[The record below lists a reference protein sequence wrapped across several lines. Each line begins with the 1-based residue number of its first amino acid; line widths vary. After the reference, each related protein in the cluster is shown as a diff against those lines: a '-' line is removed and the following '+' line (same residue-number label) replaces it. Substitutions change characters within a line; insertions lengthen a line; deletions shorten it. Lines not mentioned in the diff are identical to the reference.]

1 MIVDTL
7 NEMRIAALKSGDKQV
22 ENHASYFLSVAKK
35 VIKDGGDEA
44 KVIATF
50 QKEVKALRETLGYA
64 RNEAEKTTLTSEIA
78 FVSQFLPKM
87 MSEDEIQNFISEMFT
102 DIKSMNKKE
111 VIPPVMKALRGK
123 ADGKMINTVIAKM
136 MQ

>member
-7 NEMRIAALKSGDKQV
+7 NEMRIAALKSGDKQI
-22 ENHASYFLSVAKK
+22 ENHANYFLSVAKK

-64 RNEAEKTTLTSEIA
+64 RNETEKTALTSEIT

-111 VIPPVMKALRGK
+111 VIPPVMKALKGK
-123 ADGKMINTVIAKM
+123 ADGKIINAVIAKM

>member
-64 RNEAEKTTLTSEIA
+64 RNETEKTALTSEIA

-87 MSEDEIQNFISEMFT
+87 MFEDEIQNFISEMFT

-111 VIPPVMKALRGK
+111 VIPPIMKALKGK
-123 ADGKMINTVIAKM
+123 ADGKMINAVIAKM

>member
-1 MIVDTL
+1 MIIDTL

-44 KVIATF
+44 KVIAIF

-64 RNEAEKTTLTSEIA
+64 RNEAEKTALTSRN
-78 FVSQFLPKM
+78 K
-87 MSEDEIQNFISEMFT
+87 EDGIQT
-102 DIKSMNKKE
+102 VMNA
-111 VIPPVMKALRGK
+111 MKGK
-123 ADGKMINTVIAKM
+123 ADGKMINAVITKM

>member
-22 ENHASYFLSVAKK
+22 ENHVSYFLSVAKK

-64 RNEAEKTTLTSEIA
+64 RNEAEKTALASEIA

-111 VIPPVMKALRGK
+111 VIPPVMKALKGK
-123 ADGKMINTVIAKM
+123 ADGKMINAVIAKM

>member
-22 ENHASYFLSVAKK
+22 ENHTSYFLSVAKK

-64 RNEAEKTTLTSEIA
+64 RNEAEKTALTSEIA

-111 VIPPVMKALRGK
+111 VIPPAMKALKGK
-123 ADGKMINTVIAKM
+123 ADGKMINAVIAKM

>member
-7 NEMRIAALKSGDKQV
+7 NEMRVAALKSGDKQV

-50 QKEVKALRETLGYA
+50 QKR
-64 RNEAEKTTLTSEIA
+64 S
-78 FVSQFLPKM
+78 
-87 MSEDEIQNFISEMFT
+87 
-102 DIKSMNKKE
+102 
-111 VIPPVMKALRGK
+111 
-123 ADGKMINTVIAKM
+123 
-136 MQ
+136 